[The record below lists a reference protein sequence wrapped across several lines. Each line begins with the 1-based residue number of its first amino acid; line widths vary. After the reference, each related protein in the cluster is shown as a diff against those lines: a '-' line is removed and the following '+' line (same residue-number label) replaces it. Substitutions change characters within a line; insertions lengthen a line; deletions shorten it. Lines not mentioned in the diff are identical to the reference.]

1 MIVVTYYQVNSICD
15 DFINKTMPDVQKPWF
30 YSGAHLL
37 GTFKCCEIK
46 AKQRYLSN
54 FWMTGT
60 ILGMLGQRKIY
71 KANAVFKALIC
82 I

>member
-1 MIVVTYYQVNSICD
+1 
-15 DFINKTMPDVQKPWF
+15 MPDVQKPWF

-37 GTFKCCEIK
+37 GAFKCCEIK

-54 FWMTGT
+54 FCMTGT
-60 ILGMLGQRKIY
+60 VLGMLGQRKIY
-71 KANAVFKALIC
+71 KANAVFKTLIC